1 MKTGLINGFK
11 IACTHFYVFVLS
23 SSINLKKKTIY
34 KLLKPIV
41 KPYKPRNKDKKLT
54 QKNEE

>member
-1 MKTGLINGFK
+1 MASKLHAHTFMSLF
-11 IACTHFYVFVLS
+11 CHLLS
-23 SSINLKKKTIY
+23 IKKKKTIY